1 MSGLGEIVA
10 FSGSKGQDCGQ
21 ADNAERMKAL
31 EATYTMQGERE
42 VHQSLFDR
50 KLEIMSK
57 IIMTVDDSASV
68 RQMVSFTLKQ
78 AGYQV
83 VEASD
88 GRDALSKLD
97 GSGVHMVL
105 TDLNMPNMDGIELIR
120 QTRAKPSCKFIP
132 IVMLTTESQA
142 DRKQEGKA
150 AGATGWIVKPF
161 KPEQLLAVVKKVL
174 G

>member
-1 MSGLGEIVA
+1 MG
-10 FSGSKGQDCGQ
+10 
-21 ADNAERMKAL
+21 
-31 EATYTMQGERE
+31 
-42 VHQSLFDR
+42 
-50 KLEIMSK
+50 IMSK
-57 IIMTVDDSASV
+57 TIMTVDDSASV

-83 VEASD
+83 VEAVD

-97 GSGVHMVL
+97 GSGANMLL

-142 DRKQEGKA
+142 EKKQEGKA